1 MRARLD
7 EVRAAGA
14 DLAFVGS
21 GSPRLAARF
30 QTTHAPGC
38 TVLTDPSLESYAALG
53 LKRGVAETLGPRT
66 WGSALRSLAS
76 GHVQTGMEGD
86 PWQQGGTFALAR
98 GGEVVYAHANAH
110 AGERP
115 DLDAA
120 LAAVRASV
128 SGSAPQPARDRRIAG
143 RRPRVAG

>member
-1 MRARLD
+1 MRGRID
-7 EVRAAGA
+7 EIRAAGA

-30 QTTHAPGC
+30 QHTHASGC
-38 TVLTDPSLESYAALG
+38 TVLTDPSLATYSALG

-66 WGSALRSLAS
+66 WGAALRSLAT
-76 GHVQTGMEGD
+76 GHMQNDVQGD

-98 GGEVVYAHANAH
+98 GGEVVYAHRNAH

-115 DLDAA
+115 DIDAA
-120 LAAVRASV
+120 LAALRTS
-128 SGSAPQPARDRRIAG
+128 STAPVG
-143 RRPRVAG
+143 G